1 MKKTK
6 VVRKSD
12 VWIKLDGLEHIWKYF
27 TEDRIIFSISR
38 LLPGQS
44 STLDPGHKDADEICY
59 VISGSVVMKFP
70 EKNYWI
76 ELNEGDAVLIA
87 EEEPHQIINTSANEV
102 LMVWCAAPGIGFSKK
117 KEIEEIED

>member
-6 VVRKSD
+6 VIRKSD
-12 VWIKLDGLEHIWKYF
+12 VWIKLDGFEHIWKYF

-38 LLPGQS
+38 LSPGQS
-44 STLDPGHKDADEICY
+44 STLDQGHKDADEICY

-87 EEEPHQIINTSANEV
+87 EEDSHQIINTSSKAV
-102 LMVWCAAPGIGFSKK
+102 TMVWCAAPGSGFNKK
-117 KEIEEIED
+117 PKCEDILD